1 MAELEVSAQAAD
13 GAQLPVALE
22 EVERAARSVLLAES
36 VEAGELS
43 ITFVLDPEIAR
54 LNQEY
59 IGHEGPTD
67 VISFQLPDPA
77 DRVVGDIYIGA
88 EQAARQAAELGTDPR
103 EELLRLAIHGTLHIL
118 GHEHPE
124 DDARDDSPM
133 YRRQEELLAA
143 FLRDARPLR

>member
-1 MAELEVSAQAAD
+1 MAELEVSAQAAE
-13 GAQLPVALE
+13 GAQLPIALD

-124 DDARDDSPM
+124 DDTRDDSPM

>member
-59 IGHEGPTD
+59 VGHEGPTD

-103 EELLRLAIHGTLHIL
+103 EELLRLAMHGTLHIL

>member
-124 DDARDDSPM
+124 DDTRDDSPM